1 MMKWWGWGS
10 PDVLF
15 PMDKKPELWPWIQKK
30 VGLSESRATLPV
42 ERKRIQLPKPKL
54 EAAFCAEIER
64 FLKGDQITIDDEERL
79 LHSYGKSY
87 PDLLRVRRGEI
98 THAPDMVLLPEKHE
112 DVEHVVQAA
121 ARSNVCIVPFGGGT
135 NIVGGVNPLDRQS
148 RMVVS
153 LDMRRM
159 NRLVSIDKYSMTA
172 VIQAGALGPKL
183 EADLEKEGYSLG
195 HHPDSFEFSTLGGW
209 LATRSAG
216 MQSDAYGKI
225 EDMVVAIRMV
235 TPSGTLTTR
244 PVPASSAGPD
254 LNQLVVGSE
263 GVLGV
268 ITEATMRVHRTPEV
282 KDYRGYLFP
291 SFEDGVNAI
300 YECVQSHYPPSL
312 IRLQDAGET
321 ELAFNMKAHKKG
333 LAALV
338 QKPIKSYL
346 AAKGYT
352 SPCIM
357 IVGFEGDREHVRT
370 ARKECLRAFRQH
382 RGFPLGKSV
391 GQTWSVDKY
400 NIPYLRDFVMDYA
413 CCVDVSETAAVWSNL
428 VPLYRNVIQAIQQ
441 KQQAEHGS
449 GYVGCHISHT
459 YKTGACLYFTYA
471 SPQRAGDELKQYY
484 EYKKLVTDTIMK
496 SGGTV
501 SHHHAIGCE
510 HLDWVEQEIT
520 PTGVQ
525 ALRAV
530 KNSLDPQGILNPGKL
545 IPSPRRS

>member
-1 MMKWWGWGS
+1 MKWWGWGS

-15 PMDKKPELWPWIQKK
+15 PMENKPQLWPWIQKK
-30 VGLSESRATLPV
+30 VGLSDAHTTKAV
-42 ERKRIQLPKPKL
+42 DRKRIQLSRAKL
-54 EAAFCAEIER
+54 NSGFCEEIEK
-64 FLKGDQITIDDEERL
+64 FLKGDQITIDEEERL

-98 THAPDMVLLPEKHE
+98 AHAPDMILLPEKHE
-112 DVEHVVQAA
+112 DVELIVRSA
-121 ARSNVCIVPFGGGT
+121 ARNNVCLIPFGGGT
-135 NIVGGVNPLDRQS
+135 NIVGGVNPLDKNQ

-159 NRLVSIDKYSMTA
+159 NNVLSIDKYSRTA

-225 EDMVVAIRMV
+225 EDMVVSIRMV
-235 TPSGTLTTR
+235 TPSGTITTR
-244 PVPASSAGPD
+244 DTPASSAGPD
-254 LNQLVVGSE
+254 LNQLVIGSE

-268 ITEATMRVHRTPEV
+268 ITEATMRVHRAPEV

-291 SFEDGVNAI
+291 SFEDGLNAI
-300 YECVQSHYPPSL
+300 YESVQSHYPPSL
-312 IRLQDAGET
+312 IRLQDSGET

-333 LAALV
+333 LAALI

-357 IVGFEGDREHVRT
+357 IVGFEGEKEHVHT
-370 ARKECLRAFRQH
+370 SRKECLRVFRKH

-400 NIPYLRDFVMDYA
+400 NVPYLRDFVMDYGA
-413 CCVDVSETAAVWSNL
+413 MVDVSETAACWSRVL
-428 VPLYRNVIQAIQQ
+428 PLYRNVIQAIQEKQ
-441 KQQAEHGS
+441 KSETGA

-471 SPQRAGDELKQYY
+471 ARQRQGDELKQYY
-484 EYKKLVTDTIMK
+484 EFKKLITDTIMK
-496 SGGTV
+496 SGGTL
-501 SHHHAIGCE
+501 SHHHAVGYE
-510 HLDWVEQEIT
+510 HLDWVEEEIST
-520 PTGVQ
+520 TGVQ

-530 KNSLDPQGILNPGKL
+530 KNSLDPQGIFNPGKL
-545 IPSPRRS
+545 IPEA